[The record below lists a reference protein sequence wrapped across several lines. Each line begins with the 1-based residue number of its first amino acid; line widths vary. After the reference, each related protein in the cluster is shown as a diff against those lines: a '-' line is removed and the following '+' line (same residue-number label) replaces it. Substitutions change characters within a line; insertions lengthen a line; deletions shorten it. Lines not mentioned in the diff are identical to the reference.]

1 LRYPGR
7 SLYVNMCEC
16 EACDEC
22 DDVVTR
28 DDTVMHDDAVMRDD
42 VTMHERIGS
51 KDIIYL
57 HIDMG

>member
-1 LRYPGR
+1 
-7 SLYVNMCEC
+7 MCEC
-16 EACDEC
+16 EACD
-22 DDVVTR
+22 DVVTR
-28 DDTVMHDDAVMRDD
+28 DE

>member
-1 LRYPGR
+1 
-7 SLYVNMCEC
+7 MCEC

-28 DDTVMHDDAVMRDD
+28 DDAVMRDD
-42 VTMHERIGS
+42 ATIHKRIGS
-51 KDIIYL
+51 KDIIYS

>member
-1 LRYPGR
+1 
-7 SLYVNMCEC
+7 
-16 EACDEC
+16 
-22 DDVVTR
+22 
-28 DDTVMHDDAVMRDD
+28 VMRDD

>member
-1 LRYPGR
+1 
-7 SLYVNMCEC
+7 MCEC

-22 DDVVTR
+22 DDVVTL
-28 DDTVMHDDAVMRDD
+28 DDTVMRDDAVMR
-42 VTMHERIGS
+42 ERIGS